1 MTIDGAWRVLQ
12 VTRNFPPLL
21 GGMERL
27 NWHVAAQLLRQGPL
41 RLVAPRGA
49 RAQAPTGVEV
59 IEAGSASPGAFL
71 PTAAWLALRA
81 AHAWRPTLV
90 LAGSGLAAPLALAA
104 ARASKARAAA
114 YLHGLDISVPHPAY
128 RALWWPALRRLD
140 RVLVNSRATAE
151 LARKAGIDPSRLRIV
166 HPGVELR
173 APDPTARAR
182 MRAALGVQ
190 DRALLLAVGRLTRRK
205 GLLEFVR
212 DVLPIIVARRPDAL
226 LVVIGEAPSH
236 ALHAHAVTPED
247 ILHAAR
253 VAGVE
258 AHLRLLGRFDE
269 ARLADAYQGCDV
281 HVFPVRSTEADPE
294 GFGMV
299 AIEAAAHGL
308 PTLAYASGGVV
319 DAVADGV
326 SGRLIEP
333 GNAAAFA
340 AAVVDTL
347 ATPPS
352 VEALRAFAA
361 NFAWPQF
368 GQRLVE
374 ALA

>member
-1 MTIDGAWRVLQ
+1 MADAEWRVLH

-27 NWHVAAQLLRQGPL
+27 NWHVSAQLVRHGPL
-41 RLVAPRGA
+41 RLVAPHGA
-49 RAQAPTGVEV
+49 RAQAPAGVEV
-59 IEAGSASPGAFL
+59 VEAGSAAPSTFL
-71 PTAAWLALRA
+71 PMAGWRALRV
-81 AHAWRPTLV
+81 AHAWRPSLV

-114 YLHGLDISVPHPAY
+114 YLHGLDITVPHPIY
-128 RALWWPALRRLD
+128 RALWWPMLRRLD

-151 LARKAGIDPSRLRIV
+151 LARGAGIDASRLRIV
-166 HPGVELR
+166 HPGVELCGLEP
-173 APDPTARAR
+173 AARAR
-182 MRAALGVQ
+182 MRASLGLR

-226 LVVIGEAPSH
+226 LLVIGEAPTQ

-247 ILHAAR
+247 ILQAAR

-258 AHLRLLGRFDE
+258 AHLRLLGRLDD

-281 HVFPVRSTEADPE
+281 HVFPVRSSEADPE

-308 PTLAYASGGVV
+308 PTVAYASGGVV

-326 SGRLIEP
+326 SGRLIMP
-333 GNAAAFA
+333 GDAAAFA
-340 AAVVDTL
+340 AAVLDTL
-347 ATPPS
+347 AKAPS
-352 VEALRAFAA
+352 GESLRAFAA
-361 NFAWPQF
+361 NFSWPRF
-368 GQRLVE
+368 GQRLIE